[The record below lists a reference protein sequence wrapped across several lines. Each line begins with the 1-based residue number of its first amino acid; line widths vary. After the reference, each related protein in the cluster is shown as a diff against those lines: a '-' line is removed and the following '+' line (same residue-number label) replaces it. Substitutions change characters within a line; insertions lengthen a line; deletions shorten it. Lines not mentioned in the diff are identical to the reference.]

1 VKGGYA
7 EIASWLG
14 ITRVKT
20 AWEWQHQ
27 KKDGKYINPIFNL
40 YLREKMDER
49 NYDNGDRIFHVLLE
63 EIPFEML
70 EAFVTGQGRIIEEPG
85 RNFNLGM
92 SSDGAIFSSALADFA
107 SQLGGFCAH
116 VLADFTPH
124 FGATCTHALAESA
137 PHLGANC
144 AVKALKPL
152 TPTLKT
158 PPTQPADG
166 EEKTQPTE
174 SAATPAQSDG
184 RVGWLFSKIAKNN
197 SLNPKGRTD
206 LPKAFADEQEL
217 AQNFL
222 SWILYAFSP
231 QGKGLT
237 DTTGVSKAVKS
248 LCSATPELA
257 PRNFVRLAN
266 LGPQKLQVLFDKDY
280 AREDLGKSIEAAIYK
295 ASFAKLDLE
304 RKSDLYFRLFGKD
317 NPEPAAKPKKSE
329 SSRTFLELQKEKV
342 RAEREAKQKADGDM

>member
-1 VKGGYA
+1 V
-7 EIASWLG
+7 
-14 ITRVKT
+14 
-20 AWEWQHQ
+20 
-27 KKDGKYINPIFNL
+27 
-40 YLREKMDER
+40 
-49 NYDNGDRIFHVLLE
+49 
-63 EIPFEML
+63 
-70 EAFVTGQGRIIEEPG
+70 
-85 RNFNLGM
+85 
-92 SSDGAIFSSALADFA
+92 
-107 SQLGGFCAH
+107 
-116 VLADFTPH
+116 
-124 FGATCTHALAESA
+124 
-137 PHLGANC
+137 
-144 AVKALKPL
+144 
-152 TPTLKT
+152 
-158 PPTQPADG
+158 DG
-166 EEKTQPTE
+166 EEKTQPTD

-184 RVGWLFSKIAKNN
+184 RAGWLFSEIAQSN
-197 SLNPKGRTD
+197 SLNPKGRAD
-206 LPKAFADEQEL
+206 LAKAFADEQVL
-217 AQNFL
+217 SQNFL

-248 LCSATPELA
+248 LSSTPPELA

-317 NPEPAAKPKKSE
+317 NPEQAAKPKKSE